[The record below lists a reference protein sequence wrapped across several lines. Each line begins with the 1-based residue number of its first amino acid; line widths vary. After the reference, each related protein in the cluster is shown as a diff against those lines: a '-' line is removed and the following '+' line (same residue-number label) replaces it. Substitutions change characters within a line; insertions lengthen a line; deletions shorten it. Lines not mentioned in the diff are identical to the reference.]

1 MRRSGGG
8 QLTDEQ
14 RAVRRQSLSVAGATS
29 VYGISLGALGVASGL
44 TVWQTC
50 LTSLL
55 LFSGGSQF
63 ALVGV
68 IGGGGSAGS
77 AIAASS
83 LLGIRNAF
91 YAVQL
96 NSLLRPRGLRRV
108 PAAQLTIDES
118 TAVAVAQP
126 DLGLAR
132 RGFWT
137 TGTAIYICWN
147 LTTLFGALVGNAL
160 GDPKNY
166 GLDAAASGAFLALL
180 WPRLKDRRTVAM
192 ALAAALVAAVLVPAI
207 PVGLPVV
214 AAAGVAVVVGATG
227 PKRAVP
233 AGDEGSGT

>member
-1 MRRSGGG
+1 VTASRGGE
-8 QLTDEQ
+8 LSREQ
-14 RAVRRQSLSVAGATS
+14 RAVRRQSLSVAVATS
-29 VYGISLGALGVASGL
+29 AYGISIGALGVASGL

-68 IGGGGSAGS
+68 LGGGGGAGS

-83 LLGIRNAF
+83 LLGVRNAF

-96 NSLLRPRGLRRV
+96 NALLQPRGWRRV

-118 TAVAVAQP
+118 TAVALAQL
-126 DLGLAR
+126 DRQLAR

-137 TGTAIYICWN
+137 TGTAIYAGWN
-147 LTTLFGALVGNAL
+147 VMTLVGALAGNAL
-160 GDPKNY
+160 GNPRTY

-180 WPRLKDRRTVAM
+180 WPRLKDHRTVAM
-192 ALAAALVAAVLVPAI
+192 ALAAALVATALAPAI

-214 AAAGVAVVVGATG
+214 AAAGVAVAVGATR
-227 PKRAVP
+227 PQRVTSVR
-233 AGDEGSGT
+233 DEGPGS